1 MHPRVSPLLG
11 RHHLT
16 TSSICSPEIHL
27 ITSRLELSFTNK
39 AKRPFLGHIL
49 ARCVVCY
56 LFGYL
61 KVTNM
66 LEGGSVMSTLKSPGL
81 VHNQSAFDVDMRNLL
96 RARKANGSA
105 EVSYDSEERNVE
117 LASMISQIS
126 FQSVQEIDHLISGL
140 QGIRHKL
147 DDDGDRIQRQI
158 GQYVSFSQSI
168 VDLTKIVSDGMTAI
182 KTMAPEVIELPKA
195 SPADLN
201 KR

>member
-1 MHPRVSPLLG
+1 
-11 RHHLT
+11 
-16 TSSICSPEIHL
+16 
-27 ITSRLELSFTNK
+27 
-39 AKRPFLGHIL
+39 
-49 ARCVVCY
+49 
-56 LFGYL
+56 
-61 KVTNM
+61 
-66 LEGGSVMSTLKSPGL
+66 MSTLKSPGL
-81 VHNQSAFDVDMRNLL
+81 MPNQSAFEVDMRNLL
-96 RARKANGSA
+96 RARKANGSV
-105 EVSYDSEERNVE
+105 EVSSESEERNVE

-140 QGIRHKL
+140 QGKRHKL
-147 DDDGDRIQRQI
+147 DDDGDRIERQI